1 MTKSK
6 KNQSPEMPLFEWVR
20 RAEELTKQAANPAKG
35 SLNIS
40 HELCAAIADDIKHAR
55 DERGVELSRA
65 QVAARMADFLG
76 VEITVAML
84 DNWTA
89 PSKPHRFPA
98 EYLPAFVHGTGGQR
112 RAFEVLSRHSG
123 LFALP
128 GPEALRAEIQR
139 LDEEE
144 RRIKNEKAKR
154 RLYLSEIENG
164 KR

>member
-1 MTKSK
+1 MTNSK
-6 KNQSPEMPLFEWVR
+6 KKQSPEHPLFDWVKR
-20 RAEELTKQAANPAKG
+20 VESLTRQASSPAKG

-40 HELCAAIADDIKHAR
+40 HELCAAMADDIKHAR
-55 DERGVELSRA
+55 DERGMEFSRA
-65 QVAARMADFLG
+65 QVAARMTDFLG

-144 RRIKNEKAKR
+144 RRIKNEKTKR
-154 RLYLSEIENG
+154 RLFLQEIEG
-164 KR
+164 KK